1 MRLPRHSS
9 SCMTLFC
16 VRVLVALRGL
26 GVQEIKKYYVQDEAA
41 AKDTAGSVN
50 PMKPMKALA

>member
-1 MRLPRHSS
+1 
-9 SCMTLFC
+9 MTLFC